1 MGAPDMLLLDLDGT
15 ISDPAEGIGR
25 SLDHALASYGYATLE
40 PGTVSTHIGP
50 PLDDT
55 FRQLTG
61 ATCADRIAGLVARY
75 RERYAERGYAENT
88 LYPGIPEA
96 LAGLADSGIP
106 LGLCTSKRVDF
117 AEQVLSHFALREH
130 FVVVSGGDI
139 GIPKAEQLRRLVD
152 AGRVGSGSVMVG
164 DRAVDVHAGRA
175 NGLRAVGVLWG
186 HGSVEE
192 LRAAGPDR
200 LLAHPD
206 ELAGLAAL
214 VR

>member
-25 SLDHALASYGYATLE
+25 SIDHALVSYGYAPLV
-40 PGTVSTHIGP
+40 PGTVSAHIGP

-61 ATCADRIAGLVARY
+61 TTCEDRIAALVARY
-75 RERYAERGYAENT
+75 RERYAEKGYAENT
-88 LYPGIPEA
+88 LYPGVTGA
-96 LAGLADSGIP
+96 LARLTERGIP

-139 GIPKAEQLRRLVD
+139 GIPKAEQLGRLID
-152 AGRVGSGSVMVG
+152 ASEVGPGSVMIG

-192 LRAAGPDR
+192 LETAGPDR
-200 LLAHPD
+200 LLEHPD

-214 VR
+214 VL